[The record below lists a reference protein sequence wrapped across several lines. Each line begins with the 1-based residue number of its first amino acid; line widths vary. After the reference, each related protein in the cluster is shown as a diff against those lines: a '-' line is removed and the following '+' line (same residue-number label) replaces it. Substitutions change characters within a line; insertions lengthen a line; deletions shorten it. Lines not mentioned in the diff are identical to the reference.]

1 MIHSMALVRP
11 LAASLHG
18 PTGVTFPIL
27 LVLALLVAAVAAFS
41 VERIPVDVTTLL
53 LLCVLVL
60 SGTLT
65 VEEAFSG
72 FSNDII
78 IILASI
84 FVLSGAL
91 MKGGVVD
98 HLGEAIH
105 RVAGGSRTKVLLCV
119 LPVTTFV
126 SSFMNNT
133 TTTAVLMP
141 AVLGV
146 CRRSRISPG
155 KVLIPLAYASMLGG
169 TCTLIGTSTNV
180 AASGYMKS
188 VGLAPLS
195 MFELLPVGGV
205 VALAGILYLT
215 FVGHRLLPQTLGTA
229 DEAAYSMREYLSEG
243 IVTPG
248 SPLAGVTLRDSRL
261 ADQGVQVRAVLRDG
275 RRIAAAP
282 DVEIAEGD
290 VLLVQAGR
298 EGLLQVKE
306 SAGIEIRSDLS
317 ADEEEAAE
325 EILKIAEAL
334 LMPQSSLIGRS
345 IRELDFRRRFDVTVI
360 AIYRRG
366 HALATRLADLPL
378 RAGDVLLLQGKP
390 DCFRQLADNAD
401 LFILQ
406 EIEHQP
412 ARRRK
417 GLYAVGVFLVAV
429 LASSLGWLPL
439 PIAFLLAAL
448 GVIATRL
455 LTMEEAYN
463 LIDWR
468 LLILIAGMTSFGLA
482 MQKTGAAA
490 WLAGLIVSWVSPLGT
505 LAVMLAFVLLTMA
518 LTQPMSNAAAA
529 LVVLPVALS
538 TAHRLGLDPRA
549 FAILVT
555 LSASLSFITPFEPS
569 CLIVYG
575 PGKYRFR
582 DFVLAGGPLTVLV
595 VLIILLMVPVFWPV
609 R

>member
-1 MIHSMALVRP
+1 MSSTGRKRAEYRLVTLSIALV
-11 LAASLHG
+11 L
-18 PTGVTFPIL
+18 F
-27 LVLALLVAAVAAFS
+27 LLVAVVLVFS
-41 VERIPVDVTTLL
+41 KEWVPVDVATLL
-53 LLCVLVL
+53 LLSVLVL
-60 SGTLT
+60 SGILS

-91 MKGGVVD
+91 MKGGVMD
-98 HLGEAIH
+98 HLGEAIS
-105 RVAGGSRTKVLLCV
+105 RFAGGSRTKVLLCV
-119 LPVTTFV
+119 MPITTFI

-146 CRRSRISPG
+146 CKRSKVSPG

-180 AASGYMKS
+180 AASGYVKS
-188 VGLAPLS
+188 AGLVPFS
-195 MFELLPVGGV
+195 MFEFLPVGV
-205 VALAGILYLT
+205 TICIAGILYMT
-215 FVGHRLLPQTLGTA
+215 FVGHRLLPQTR
-229 DEAAYSMREYLSEG
+229 EAEPGVDIMREFLSEVV
-243 IVTPG
+243 VTPG
-248 SPLAGVTLRDSRL
+248 SPLAGRELRNAPL
-261 ADQGVQVRAVLRDG
+261 AQMGLQVRAVLRGD
-275 RRIAAAP
+275 RRLEAEP
-282 DVEIAEGD
+282 HVTLEEGD
-290 VLLVQAGR
+290 LLLVQASR
-298 EGLLQVKE
+298 EGLLQVKDT
-306 SAGIEIRSDLS
+306 AGIEITQDLKLGLAS
-317 ADEEEAAE
+317 ETRT
-325 EILKIAEAL
+325 IAEAL

-345 IRELDFRRRFDVTVI
+345 IRELDFRRRFGLIVL

-366 HALATRLADLPL
+366 HTLATRIGGLPL
-378 RAGDVLLLQGKP
+378 RAGDVLMVQGRP
-390 DCFRQLADNAD
+390 ERFRALADNAD
-401 LFILQ
+401 LWILQ
-406 EIEHQP
+406 EMEHQP

-417 GLYAVGVFLVAV
+417 GLWSVGIFLAAVI
-429 LASSLGWLPL
+429 ASSFGWMPL

-448 GVIATRL
+448 GVIGTRL
-455 LTMEEAYN
+455 ITMEEAYN

-490 WLAGLIVSWVSPLGT
+490 YLAGLIVQVFSPLGT
-505 LAVMLAFVLLTMA
+505 AAVMLAFVVLTML

-529 LVVLPVALS
+529 LVVLPVAMT
-538 TAHRLGLDPRA
+538 TAHKLGLDPRT
-549 FAILVT
+549 FAVLVT

-582 DFVLAGGPLTVLV
+582 DFVLSGTPLTVIV
-595 VLIILLMVPVFWPV
+595 IAVILLLVPWIWPL

>member
-1 MIHSMALVRP
+1 VTLPIALV
-11 LAASLHG
+11 L
-18 PTGVTFPIL
+18 FL
-27 LVLALLVAAVAAFS
+27 LLAAVAAFS

-60 SGTLT
+60 SHTLT

-78 IILASI
+78 VILAAI

-105 RVAGGSRTKVLLCV
+105 RIAGGSRTKVLLCV

-180 AASGYMKS
+180 AASGYMKTA
-188 VGLAPLS
+188 GLAPLS
-195 MFELLPVGGV
+195 MFELLPVGGA
-205 VALAGILYLT
+205 VALAGILYLV
-215 FVGHRLLPQTLGTA
+215 FLGHRLLPQTAGTA
-229 DEAAYSMREYLSEG
+229 SEEAYSMREYLSEVV
-243 IVTPG
+243 VTPG
-248 SPLAGVTLRDSRL
+248 SPLTGAALCDSPL
-261 ADQGVQVRAVLRDG
+261 ADLGVQVRAVLRG
-275 RRIAAAP
+275 ERRMGAAP
-282 DVEIAEGD
+282 QMILQEGD
-290 VLLVQAGR
+290 LLLVQARR
-298 EGLLQVKE
+298 EGLLQVME
-306 SAGIEIRSDLS
+306 TAGIEIRPELTLG
-317 ADEEEAAE
+317 EEEAE
-325 EILKIAEAL
+325 EDTLAIAEAL
-334 LMPQSSLIGRS
+334 LLPTSSLIGRTLK
-345 IRELDFRRRFDVTVI
+345 ELDFRRRFDVTVI
-360 AIYRRG
+360 AIYRHG
-366 HALATRLADLPL
+366 HPLATRLARLPL

-390 DCFRQLADNAD
+390 ECFRLLTDSAD

-417 GLYAVGVFLVAV
+417 GLYTVGMFLIAV

-455 LTMEEAYN
+455 ITMEEAYK

-490 WLAGLIVSWVSPLGT
+490 WLAGLIVTWVSPLGT
-505 LAVMLAFVLLTMA
+505 PAVMLAFVVLTML

-529 LVVLPVALS
+529 LVVLPVAL
-538 TAHRLGLDPRA
+538 TAAHRLGLDPRA

-582 DFVLAGGPLTVLV
+582 DFVFAGLPLTALV
-595 VLIILLMVPVFWPV
+595 ILIILLLVPVIWPV

>member
-1 MIHSMALVRP
+1 VTLPIALV
-11 LAASLHG
+11 L
-18 PTGVTFPIL
+18 FL
-27 LVLALLVAAVAAFS
+27 LLAAVAAFS

-60 SGTLT
+60 SHTLT

-78 IILASI
+78 VILAAI

-105 RVAGGSRTKVLLCV
+105 RIAGGSRTKVLLCV

-180 AASGYMKS
+180 AASGYMKTA
-188 VGLAPLS
+188 GLAPLS
-195 MFELLPVGGV
+195 MFELLPVGGA
-205 VALAGILYLT
+205 VALAGILYLV
-215 FVGHRLLPQTLGTA
+215 FLGHRLLPQTAGTA
-229 DEAAYSMREYLSEG
+229 SEEAYSMREYLSEVV
-243 IVTPG
+243 VTPG
-248 SPLAGVTLRDSRL
+248 SPLTGAALCDSPL
-261 ADQGVQVRAVLRDG
+261 ADLGVQVRAVLRG
-275 RRIAAAP
+275 ERRMGAAP
-282 DVEIAEGD
+282 QMILQEGD
-290 VLLVQAGR
+290 LLLVQARR
-298 EGLLQVKE
+298 EGLLQVME
-306 SAGIEIRSDLS
+306 TAGIEIRPELTLG
-317 ADEEEAAE
+317 EEEAE
-325 EILKIAEAL
+325 EDTLAIAEAL
-334 LMPQSSLIGRS
+334 LLPTSSLIGRS
-345 IRELDFRRRFDVTVI
+345 LKELDFRRRFDVTVI
-360 AIYRRG
+360 AIYRHG
-366 HALATRLADLPL
+366 HPLATRLARLPL

-390 DCFRQLADNAD
+390 ECFRLLTDSAD

-417 GLYAVGVFLVAV
+417 GLYTVGMFLIAV

-455 LTMEEAYN
+455 ITMEEAYK

-490 WLAGLIVSWVSPLGT
+490 WLAGLIVTWVSPLGT
-505 LAVMLAFVLLTMA
+505 PAVMLAFVVLTML

-529 LVVLPVALS
+529 LVVLPVAL
-538 TAHRLGLDPRA
+538 TAAHRLGLDPRA

-582 DFVLAGGPLTVLV
+582 DFVFAGLPLTALV
-595 VLIILLMVPVFWPV
+595 ILIILLLVPVIWPV